1 MPVVAHPKLPSIDR
15 LADQGMVLT
24 PEQAL
29 ENAYDNELHIGLLN
43 LMPDAALEAT
53 ERQFIR
59 LLASDNQTL
68 VHVYPTTVD
77 AESRSDYS
85 KKYIEQHYNAI
96 KDFMSRDYD
105 GLIISGANPSQADMT
120 QESFW
125 EPLIEVMEW
134 AEQNT
139 NSILCSCLA
148 THALMKAKFNINR
161 TLRKAKSWGVFPHRI
176 LHPDHPLMENIT
188 DGFNGPHS
196 HYYDISIEEI
206 EETNLKILAVNDRAG
221 FFLLATQESDLI
233 LFQGHPE
240 YDDKSLLKEYERE
253 IKNYLSGQRSDYPEV
268 PENYFSNLT
277 VSRLDEEKKNILNNK
292 EFNSF
297 DSFALED
304 IDLGWI
310 ETGNTLYKNWLSLIS
325 KRK

>member
-68 VHVYPTTVD
+68 VNVYPTTVD

-85 KKYIEQHYNAI
+85 KKYIDQHYNAI

-148 THALMKAKFNINR
+148 THALM
-161 TLRKAKSWGVFPHRI
+161 KAKSWGVFPHRI

-277 VSRLDEEKKNILNNK
+277 VSRLDEEKKNILDNK

-297 DSFALED
+297 DNSALED

-310 ETGNTLYKNWLSLIS
+310 ETGNTLYKNWLSLLS

>member
-24 PEQAL
+24 SEEAL
-29 ENAYDNELHIGLLN
+29 DHAYDNELHIGLLN

-85 KKYIEQHYNAI
+85 KKYIHAHYNSI
-96 KDFMSRDYD
+96 KDFMRRDYD
-105 GLIISGANPSQADMT
+105 GLIISGANPSQVDMT

-125 EPLIEVMEW
+125 DPLIEVIEW

-253 IKNYLSGQRSDYPEV
+253 IKNYLSAQRLDYPEV
-268 PENYFSNLT
+268 PENYFSDLT
-277 VSRLDEEKKNILNNK
+277 VSRLDEEKKNILDNK

-297 DSFALED
+297 DSSALED
-304 IDLGWI
+304 IDLSWI
-310 ETGNTLYKNWLSLIS
+310 ETGNTLYKNWLSLLS

>member
-15 LADQGMVLT
+15 LADQRMILT

-29 ENAYDNELHIGLLN
+29 DHSYDNELHIGLLN

-59 LLASDNQTL
+59 LLSSDNQTL
-68 VHVYPTTVD
+68 VNVYPTTVD

-85 KKYIEQHYNAI
+85 KKYIDQYYNPI
-96 KDFMSRDYD
+96 KDFMRRDYD

-125 EPLIEVMEW
+125 DPLIEVMEW

-148 THALMKAKFNINR
+148 THALMKAKYNINR
-161 TLRKAKSWGVFPHRI
+161 TLRKAKSWGVFPHQI
-176 LHPDHPLMENIT
+176 LHQDHPLMENIS

-196 HYYDISIEEI
+196 HYYDISIKDI
-206 EETNLKILAVNDRAG
+206 EKTNLKILAVNDRAG

-253 IKNYLSGQRSDYPEV
+253 IKNYLSGQRQDYPEV
-268 PENYFSNLT
+268 PENYFSDLT
-277 VSRLDEEKKNILNNK
+277 VGKIGQQKKNILDNK
-292 EFNSF
+292 QF
-297 DSFALED
+297 DSFDNSVLED
-304 IDLGWI
+304 IDLSWI
-310 ETGNTLYKNWLSLIS
+310 ETGMILYKNWLSLLS